1 MDLKESLE
9 KDLTNLGFSWFQIK
23 QIKIGLEKGLD
34 VSIYAQLDFN
44 YSQMQEIRFGLEK
57 GLDVSPYLNPS
68 IDWKEM
74 RAIRKK
80 LWSKK

>member
-1 MDLKESLE
+1 M
-9 KDLTNLGFSWFQIK
+9 FQIRL
-23 QIKIGLEKGLD
+23 GLESKVD